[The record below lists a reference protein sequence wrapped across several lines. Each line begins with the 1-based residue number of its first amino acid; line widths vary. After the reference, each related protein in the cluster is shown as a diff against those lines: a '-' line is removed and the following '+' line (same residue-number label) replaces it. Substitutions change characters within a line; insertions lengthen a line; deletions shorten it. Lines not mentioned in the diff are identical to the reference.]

1 MAQQHPPSRRPRPS
15 SQSGARERI
24 ERFAAAYPARF
35 AIAVFAV
42 LNLVFAVLL
51 ATPWA
56 SATGEATPL
65 VDAIFQAISVV
76 CVTGLT
82 VVDMATHW
90 SPFGNAVVMVG
101 VQVGGIG
108 VLTLASI
115 LGMTVARR
123 LGLRQ
128 RLMAASDSNPSRV
141 RRGVVK
147 EGQAIRLGEVGALLR
162 IVALSV
168 LFFEAVLI
176 VLLLPRILLE
186 GTPFLLAL
194 YEATYWSFMAFTNSG
209 FVPTPEGLTPY
220 ATDPWFLTV
229 LMMGVFIGSLGFPV
243 YFVLLR
249 HLGKPRQW
257 SLHVKLTISVSLLLF
272 VLGGLAFLVLE
283 WGNEHSWGTRDLG
296 QQILHSFFLSSM
308 ARSGGFAVDDLGLL
322 HGSSLLVTDMLMF
335 VGGGSASTAGG
346 IKVTTLAVLF
356 LAAVA
361 EARGRRSMEA
371 FGRRI
376 PSDVLRLAVSVTLWS
391 ATIVAGVTIVLL
403 EITQEPMTF
412 VLFDVISAF
421 ATVGLSTGFTHGG
434 LEDSAKVILA
444 LTMFVGRIGSVTLAA
459 ALAAS
464 QTTQLFTRP
473 EERPIVG

>member
-1 MAQQHPPSRRPRPS
+1 MAQLRSSSDATLLERSRD
-15 SQSGARERI
+15 AV

-35 AIAVFAV
+35 AIAVFAS

-56 SATGEATPL
+56 KAGEGATDP
-65 VDAIFQAISVV
+65 VDAFFQAVSVV

-90 SPFGNAVVMVG
+90 SPFGNAVVMIG
-101 VQVGGIG
+101 VEVGGIG

-141 RRGVVK
+141 RRGVVQ
-147 EGQAIRLGEVGALLR
+147 EQQAIRLGEVGSLLR

-168 LFFEAVLI
+168 LAFEAALI
-176 VLLLPRILLE
+176 VLLLPRLLLE
-186 GTPFLLAL
+186 GKDFLTAL
-194 YEATYWSFMAFTNSG
+194 YEATYWSIMAFTNSG
-209 FVPTPEGLTPY
+209 FVPTVEGLEPF
-220 ATDPWFLTV
+220 ATDPWFLGV
-229 LMMGVFIGSLGFPV
+229 LMLGVFIGSLGFPV
-243 YFVLLR
+243 YFVILR

-257 SLHVKLTISVSLLLF
+257 SLHVKLTITVSLLLLL
-272 VLGGLAFLVLE
+272 LGGLAFLVLE
-283 WGNEHSWGTRDLG
+283 WGNADSWGTDDFG
-296 QQILHSFFLSSM
+296 QQLLHAFFLSAM

-322 HGSSLLVTDMLMF
+322 HNSSLLVTDMLMF

-346 IKVTTLAVLF
+346 IKVTTLAILF

-361 EARGRRSMEA
+361 EARGRKSMEA

-403 EITQEPMTF
+403 EITGAPLSF

-421 ATVGLSTGFTHGG
+421 ATVGLSTGFTHSE

-464 QTTQLFTRP
+464 QRTQLFTRP

>member
-1 MAQQHPPSRRPRPS
+1 MAQLRTS
-15 SQSGARERI
+15 SETTFLGRWRD
-24 ERFAAAYPARF
+24 RVDHFAGAYPARF
-35 AIAVFAV
+35 AIIVFAS
-42 LNLVFAVLL
+42 LNLLFALLL

-56 SATGEATPL
+56 TAGDGVTSP
-65 VDAIFQAISVV
+65 VDAFFQAVSVV

-90 SPFGNAVVMVG
+90 SPFGNAIVLIG
-101 VQVGGIG
+101 VEVGGIG

-115 LGMTVARR
+115 LGLTVARR

-147 EGQAIRLGEVGALLR
+147 EEQAIRLGEVGGLLR
-162 IVALSV
+162 TVALSV
-168 LFFEAVLI
+168 LAFEAALI
-176 VLLLPRILLE
+176 LLLLPRILLE
-186 GTPFLLAL
+186 GKGFLTAL
-194 YEATYWSFMAFTNSG
+194 YEATYWAFMAFTNSG
-209 FVPTPEGLTPY
+209 FVPTPEGLEPY
-220 ATDPWFLTV
+220 ATDPWFLGV
-229 LMMGVFIGSLGFPV
+229 LMAGVFIGSLGFPV
-243 YFVLLR
+243 YFVILR
-249 HLGKPRQW
+249 HLGTPRQW
-257 SLHVKLTISVSLLLF
+257 SLHVKLTITVSLLLF
-272 VLGGLAFLVLE
+272 LAGGLAFLVLE
-283 WGNEHSWGTRDLG
+283 WGNADSWGTDDFG
-296 QQILHSFFLSSM
+296 QQILHAFFLSAM

-322 HGSSLLVTDMLMF
+322 HNSSLLVTDMLMF

-346 IKVTTLAVLF
+346 IKVTTLAILF

-361 EARGRRSMEA
+361 EARGRKSMEA

-403 EITQEPMTF
+403 EITGAPLSF

-421 ATVGLSTGFTHGG
+421 ATVGLSTGFTHAG
-434 LEDSAKVILA
+434 LEDPAKVILA

-464 QTTQLFTRP
+464 QRTQLFTRP

>member
-1 MAQQHPPSRRPRPS
+1 MAERYSGEKAFAPRWR
-15 SQSGARERI
+15 GAF
-24 ERFAAAYPARF
+24 ERFASAYPARF
-35 AIAVFAV
+35 AI
-42 LNLVFAVLL
+42 LVFAALNLTFMALL
-51 ATPWA
+51 MTPWA
-56 SATGEATPL
+56 AASGEATAPA
-65 VDAIFQAISVV
+65 DAFFQAISVV
-76 CVTGLT
+76 CVTGLV

-90 SPFGNAVVMVG
+90 SPFGSAVVLIG
-101 VQVGGIG
+101 VEVGGIG

-147 EGQAIRLGEVGALLR
+147 EGQAIRLGEVGGLLR
-162 IVALSV
+162 TVALSV
-168 LFFEAVLI
+168 LVFEAALI
-176 VLLLPRILLE
+176 VLLYPRILME
-186 GTPFLLAL
+186 GKPPLQAL
-194 YEATYWSFMAFTNSG
+194 YEAVYWSFMAFTNSG
-209 FVPTPEGLTPY
+209 FVPTVEGLEPY
-220 ATDPWFLTV
+220 ATDPWFLGV
-229 LMMGVFIGSLGFPV
+229 IMIGVFIGSLGFPV

-249 HLGKPRQW
+249 HLGAPRQW
-257 SLHVKLTISVSLLLF
+257 SLHVKLTISVSLMLL
-272 VLGGLAFLVLE
+272 LAGGLAYLVLE
-283 WGNEHSWGTRDLG
+283 WGNADSWGTADFG
-296 QQILHSFFLSSM
+296 QQLLHAFFLSTM
-308 ARSGGFAVDDLGLL
+308 ARSGGFAVVDLGLL
-322 HGSSLLVTDMLMF
+322 HNSSLLVTDMLMF

-346 IKVTTLAVLF
+346 IKVTTLAILF

-361 EARGRRSMEA
+361 EARGRKSMEA

-403 EITQEPMTF
+403 EITGAPLSF

-421 ATVGLSTGFTHGG
+421 GTVGLSTGFTHAG
-434 LEDSAKVILA
+434 LEDSAKVILG
-444 LTMFVGRIGSVTLAA
+444 LTMFAGRIGSVTLAA

>member
-1 MAQQHPPSRRPRPS
+1 MAQQRTSRDTTFLGRSRD
-15 SQSGARERI
+15 GI
-24 ERFAAAYPARF
+24 DRFAGAYPARF
-35 AIAVFAV
+35 AIMVFAAMNV
-42 LNLVFAVLL
+42 LFMLL
-51 ATPWA
+51 LMTPWA
-56 SATGEATPL
+56 TATGEPTAP
-65 VDAIFQAISVV
+65 VDAFFQAVSVV

-90 SPFGNAVVMVG
+90 SPFGNAVVLLG

-128 RLMAASDSNPSRV
+128 KLMAAGDSNPSRV

-147 EGQAIRLGEVGALLR
+147 ESQAIRLGEVGGLLR

-168 LFFEAVLI
+168 LVFEAALI
-176 VLLLPRILLE
+176 VLLYPRILLE
-186 GTPFLLAL
+186 GKNPLEAL
-194 YEATYWSFMAFTNSG
+194 YEATYWAFMAFTNSG
-209 FVPTPEGLTPY
+209 FIPTPEGLDPY
-220 ATDPWFLTV
+220 ATDPWFLIV
-229 LMMGVFIGSLGFPV
+229 LMLGVFIGSLGFPV

-249 HLGKPRQW
+249 HLGSPRQW
-257 SLHVKLTISVSLLLF
+257 SLHVKLTISVSVMLF
-272 VLGGLAFLVLE
+272 LAGGLVFLVLE
-283 WGNEHSWGTRDLG
+283 WGNPDSWGTDDFG
-296 QQILHSFFLSSM
+296 QQLLHAFFLSSM
-308 ARSGGFAVDDLGLL
+308 ARSGGFAIDDLGLL
-322 HGSSLLVTDMLMF
+322 HNSSLLVTDMLMF

-346 IKVTTLAVLF
+346 IKVTTLAILF
-356 LAAVA
+356 LAAIA
-361 EARGRRSMEA
+361 EARGRKSMEA

-403 EITQEPMTF
+403 EITGAPLSF

-421 ATVGLSTGFTHGG
+421 GTVGLSTGFTHGG
-434 LEDSAKVILA
+434 LEDPAKVILG
-444 LTMFVGRIGSVTLAA
+444 LTMFTGRIGSVTLAA

>member
-1 MAQQHPPSRRPRPS
+1 MAQLRSSSDATLLERSRD
-15 SQSGARERI
+15 AVEH
-24 ERFAAAYPARF
+24 FAAAYPARF
-35 AIAVFAV
+35 AIIVFAA

-56 SATGEATPL
+56 KAGEGATDP
-65 VDAIFQAISVV
+65 VDAFFQAVSVV

-90 SPFGNAVVMVG
+90 SPFGNAVVLIG

-141 RRGVVK
+141 RRGVVQ
-147 EGQAIRLGEVGALLR
+147 EQQAIRLGEVGSMLR

-168 LFFEAVLI
+168 LVFEAVLV
-176 VLLLPRILLE
+176 VLLLPRLLLE
-186 GTPFLLAL
+186 GKDFFTAL
-194 YEATYWSFMAFTNSG
+194 YEATYWSIMAFTNSG
-209 FVPTPEGLTPY
+209 FVPTVEGLEPF
-220 ATDPWFLTV
+220 ATDPWFLGV
-229 LMMGVFIGSLGFPV
+229 LMLGVFVGSLGFPV
-243 YFVLLR
+243 YFVILR

-257 SLHVKLTISVSLLLF
+257 SLHVKLTITVSLLLF
-272 VLGGLAFLVLE
+272 LLGGLAFLVLE
-283 WGNEHSWGTRDLG
+283 WGNPDSWGTEDFG
-296 QQILHSFFLSSM
+296 QQLMRAFFLSTM
-308 ARSGGFAVDDLGLL
+308 ARSGGFAIDDLGLL
-322 HGSSLLVTDMLMF
+322 HNSSLLVTDMLMF

-346 IKVTTLAVLF
+346 IKVTTLAILF

-361 EARGRRSMEA
+361 EARGRKSMEA

-391 ATIVAGVTIVLL
+391 ATIIALVTIVLL
-403 EITQEPMTF
+403 EITGAPLSF

-421 ATVGLSTGFTHGG
+421 GTVGLSTGFTHGG

-464 QTTQLFTRP
+464 QRTQLFTRP

>member
-1 MAQQHPPSRRPRPS
+1 MTALPSRWRDGLE
-15 SQSGARERI
+15 Q
-24 ERFAAAYPARF
+24 FAGAYPARF
-35 AIAVFAV
+35 AIMVFASM
-42 LNLVFAVLL
+42 NLLFAVLL
-51 ATPWA
+51 MTPWA
-56 SATGEATPL
+56 TATGEPTPF
-65 VDAIFQAISVV
+65 VDAFFQAVSVV

-115 LGMTVARR
+115 LGLTVARK

-141 RRGVVK
+141 RKGVVK
-147 EGQAIRLGEVGALLR
+147 ESQAIRLGEVGGLLR
-162 IVALSV
+162 TVALSV
-168 LFFEAVLI
+168 AVFEAALI

-186 GTPFLLAL
+186 GKPFLTAL
-194 YEATYWSFMAFTNSG
+194 YEATYWAFMAFTNSG
-209 FVPTPEGLTPY
+209 FVPTVEGLEPY
-220 ATDPWFLTV
+220 ASDPWFLGV
-229 LMMGVFIGSLGFPV
+229 IMIGVFIGSLGFPV

-249 HLGKPRQW
+249 HLGAPRQW
-257 SLHVKLTISVSLLLF
+257 SLHVKLTISVSLMLF
-272 VLGGLAFLVLE
+272 FAGGLAYLVLE
-283 WGNEHSWGTRDLG
+283 WGNADSWGTADFG
-296 QQILHSFFLSSM
+296 QQVLHAFFLSTM
-308 ARSGGFAVDDLGLL
+308 ARSGGFALEDLGLL
-322 HGSSLLVTDMLMF
+322 HNSSLLVTDMLMF

-346 IKVTTLAVLF
+346 IKVTTLAILF
-356 LAAVA
+356 LAAIA
-361 EARGRRSMEA
+361 EARGRKSMEA

-403 EITQEPMTF
+403 EITGAPLSF

-421 ATVGLSTGFTHGG
+421 ATVGLSTGFTQPG
-434 LEDSAKVILA
+434 LEDPAKVILA

>member
-1 MAQQHPPSRRPRPS
+1 
-15 SQSGARERI
+15 
-24 ERFAAAYPARF
+24 
-35 AIAVFAV
+35 V
-42 LNLVFAVLL
+42 
-51 ATPWA
+51 
-56 SATGEATPL
+56 
-65 VDAIFQAISVV
+65 SVV

-90 SPFGNAVVMVG
+90 SPFGNAVVLLG

-115 LGMTVARR
+115 LGLTVARR

-128 RLMAASDSNPSRV
+128 KLMAASDSNPSRV
-141 RRGVVK
+141 RKGVVK
-147 EGQAIRLGEVGALLR
+147 EGQAIRLGEVGGLLR
-162 IVALSV
+162 TVALSV
-168 LFFEAVLI
+168 LVFEAALI
-176 VLLLPRILLE
+176 VLLYPRILLE
-186 GTPFLLAL
+186 GKNPLEAL
-194 YEATYWSFMAFTNSG
+194 YEATYWAFMAFTNSG
-209 FVPTPEGLTPY
+209 FMPTPEGLDPY
-220 ATDPWFLTV
+220 ATDPWFLIV
-229 LMMGVFIGSLGFPV
+229 LMLGVFTGSLGFPV

-272 VLGGLAFLVLE
+272 VLGGLVFLVLE
-283 WGNEHSWGTRDLG
+283 WGNADSWGTDDFG
-296 QQILHSFFLSSM
+296 QQLLHAFFLSSM
-308 ARSGGFAVDDLGLL
+308 ARSGGFSVNDLGLL
-322 HGSSLLVTDMLMF
+322 HNSSLLVTDMLMF

-346 IKVTTLAVLF
+346 IKVTTLAILF
-356 LAAVA
+356 LAAIA
-361 EARGRRSMEA
+361 EARGRKSMEA

-391 ATIVAGVTIVLL
+391 ATIVATVTIVLL
-403 EITQEPMTF
+403 EITGAPMSF

-421 ATVGLSTGFTHGG
+421 ATVGLSTGFTHSG
-434 LEDSAKVILA
+434 LEDSAKAILA
-444 LTMFVGRIGSVTLAA
+444 VTMFVGRIGSVTLAA

>member
-1 MAQQHPPSRRPRPS
+1 MAQQRTSRETTLL
-15 SQSGARERI
+15 ARSRDGLD
-24 ERFAAAYPARF
+24 RFASASPARF
-35 AIAVFAV
+35 AIMVFAAMNV
-42 LNLVFAVLL
+42 LFMLL
-51 ATPWA
+51 LMTPWA
-56 SATGEATPL
+56 TATGEPTAPI
-65 VDAIFQAISVV
+65 DAFFQAVSVV

-90 SPFGNAVVMVG
+90 SPFGNAVVLLG

-128 RLMAASDSNPSRV
+128 KLMAAGDSNPSRV

-147 EGQAIRLGEVGALLR
+147 ESQAIRLGEVGGLLR

-168 LFFEAVLI
+168 LVFEAALI
-176 VLLLPRILLE
+176 VLLYPRILLE
-186 GTPFLLAL
+186 GKNPLEAL

-209 FVPTPEGLTPY
+209 FIPTPEGLDPY
-220 ATDPWFLTV
+220 ATDPWFLIV
-229 LMMGVFIGSLGFPV
+229 LMLGVFTGSLGFPV

-257 SLHVKLTISVSLLLF
+257 SLHVKLTISVSLILF
-272 VLGGLAFLVLE
+272 LLGGLVFLVLE
-283 WGNEHSWGTRDLG
+283 WGNADSWGTDDFG
-296 QQILHSFFLSSM
+296 QQLLHAFFLSSM
-308 ARSGGFAVDDLGLL
+308 ARSGGFAVNDLGLL
-322 HGSSLLVTDMLMF
+322 HNSSLLVTDMLMF

-346 IKVTTLAVLF
+346 IKVTTLAILF

-361 EARGRRSMEA
+361 EARGRKSMEA

-391 ATIVAGVTIVLL
+391 ATIVAGVTIILL
-403 EITQEPMTF
+403 EITGAPMSF

-421 ATVGLSTGFTHGG
+421 ATVGLTTGFTHPG
-434 LEDSAKVILA
+434 LEDPAKLILA
-444 LTMFVGRIGSVTLAA
+444 VTMFVGRIGSVTLAA

>member
-1 MAQQHPPSRRPRPS
+1 VAQQRTS
-15 SQSGARERI
+15 SSTTFLGRGRD
-24 ERFAAAYPARF
+24 RLDHFAGAYPARF
-35 AIAVFAV
+35 AIVVFAS
-42 LNLVFAVLL
+42 LNIVFSVLL

-56 SATGEATPL
+56 TASGEATDP
-65 VDAIFQAISVV
+65 VDAFFQAVSVV
-76 CVTGLT
+76 CVTGLS

-90 SPFGNAVVMVG
+90 SPFGNAVVLIG
-101 VQVGGIG
+101 VEVGGIG

-128 RLMAASDSNPSRV
+128 RLIAASDSNPSRV
-141 RRGVVK
+141 RKGVVK
-147 EGQAIRLGEVGALLR
+147 EGQAIRLGEVGGLLR
-162 IVALSV
+162 TVALSV
-168 LFFEAVLI
+168 LVFEAALI
-176 VLLLPRILLE
+176 VLLLPRILME
-186 GTPFLLAL
+186 GKSFFAAL
-194 YEATYWSFMAFTNSG
+194 YEATYWAFMAFTNSG
-209 FVPTPEGLTPY
+209 FMPTVEGLAPY

-229 LMMGVFIGSLGFPV
+229 LMLGVFTGSLGFPV
-243 YFVLLR
+243 YFVILR
-249 HLGKPRQW
+249 HLDSPRQW
-257 SLHVKLTISVSLLLF
+257 SLHVKLTISVSLMLF
-272 VLGGLAFLVLE
+272 LAGGLTFLVLE
-283 WGNEHSWGTRDLG
+283 WGNADSWGTEDFG
-296 QQILHSFFLSSM
+296 QQVLHAFFLSSM
-308 ARSGGFAVDDLGLL
+308 ARSGGFAVSDLGLL
-322 HGSSLLVTDMLMF
+322 HNSSLLVTDMLMF

-346 IKVTTLAVLF
+346 IKVTTLAILF

-361 EARGRRSMEA
+361 EARGRKSMEA

-403 EITQEPMTF
+403 EVTGAPLSF

-421 ATVGLSTGFTHGG
+421 ATVGLSTGFTHSG
-434 LEDSAKVILA
+434 LEDSAKIILA

>member
-1 MAQQHPPSRRPRPS
+1 MTELRT
-15 SQSGARERI
+15 SGDMSLLARGRD
-24 ERFAAAYPARF
+24 RLDAFAGAYPARF
-35 AIAVFAV
+35 AILIFAG
-42 LNLVFAVLL
+42 LNLLFTALFMS
-51 ATPWA
+51 PWA
-56 SATGEATPL
+56 TASGEATPL
-65 VDAIFQAISVV
+65 VDAFFQAVTVV
-76 CVTGLT
+76 CVTGLS

-90 SPFGNAVVMVG
+90 SPFGNAVVLIG
-101 VQVGGIG
+101 VEVGGIG
-108 VLTLASI
+108 VLTLASL

-147 EGQAIRLGEVGALLR
+147 EGQAIRLGEVGGLLRTVAISVLVFEAGLIALLY
-162 IVALSV
+162 
-168 LFFEAVLI
+168 
-176 VLLLPRILLE
+176 PRILMEGKNPLE
-186 GTPFLLAL
+186 AL

-209 FVPTPEGLTPY
+209 FVPTVEGLEPY
-220 ATDPWFLTV
+220 STDPWFMIV
-229 LMMGVFIGSLGFPV
+229 LMAGVFLGSLGFPV

-257 SLHVKLTISVSLLLF
+257 SLHVKLTITVSLMLF
-272 VLGGLAFLVLE
+272 LAGGLVFLVLE
-283 WGNEHSWGTRDLG
+283 WGNPDSWGTEDFG
-296 QQILHSFFLSSM
+296 QQVLHAFFLSSM
-308 ARSGGFAVDDLGLL
+308 ARSGGFAADDLGLL
-322 HGSSLLVTDMLMF
+322 HNSSLLVTDMLMF

-346 IKVTTLAVLF
+346 IKVTTLAILF
-356 LAAVA
+356 LAAFA
-361 EARGRRSMEA
+361 EARGRKSMEA

-391 ATIVAGVTIVLL
+391 ATIIAAVTVILL
-403 EITQEPMTF
+403 EITGAPMSF

-421 ATVGLSTGFTHGG
+421 GTVGLSTGFTHSG

-444 LTMFVGRIGSVTLAA
+444 LTMFAGRIGSVTLAA

-464 QTTQLFTRP
+464 QRTQLFTRP

>member
-1 MAQQHPPSRRPRPS
+1 MDQRSSRAATLPGRSRD
-15 SQSGARERI
+15 AI
-24 ERFAAAYPARF
+24 DRFAGSYPARF
-35 AIAVFAV
+35 AIMVFAAMNV
-42 LNLVFAVLL
+42 LFMLL
-51 ATPWA
+51 LSTPWA
-56 SATGEATPL
+56 TASGEPTAP
-65 VDAIFQAISVV
+65 VDAFFQAVSVV

-90 SPFGNAVVMVG
+90 SPFGNAVVLLG

-115 LGMTVARR
+115 LGLTVARR

-128 RLMAASDSNPSRV
+128 KLMAASDSNPSRV

-147 EGQAIRLGEVGALLR
+147 ESQAIRLGEVGALLR
-162 IVALSV
+162 TVALSV
-168 LFFEAVLI
+168 LVFEAALI
-176 VLLLPRILLE
+176 VLLYPRILLE
-186 GTPFLLAL
+186 GKNPLQAL

-209 FVPTPEGLTPY
+209 FVPTPEGLEPF
-220 ATDPWFLTV
+220 ATDPWFLIV
-229 LMMGVFIGSLGFPV
+229 LMLGVFIGSLGFPV

-249 HLGKPRQW
+249 NIGSPRQW
-257 SLHVKLTISVSLLLF
+257 SLHVKLTISVSLMLF
-272 VLGGLAFLVLE
+272 LAGGLVFLVLE
-283 WGNEHSWGTRDLG
+283 WGNADSWGTDDFG
-296 QQILHSFFLSSM
+296 QQLLHAFFLSSM
-308 ARSGGFAVDDLGLL
+308 ARSGGFSVNDLGLL
-322 HGSSLLVTDMLMF
+322 HNSSLLVTDMLMF

-346 IKVTTLAVLF
+346 IKVTTLAILF
-356 LAAVA
+356 LAAIA
-361 EARGRRSMEA
+361 EARGRKSMEA

-403 EITQEPMTF
+403 EITGAPLSF

-421 ATVGLSTGFTHGG
+421 ATVGLSTGFTHSG
-434 LEDSAKVILA
+434 LEDPAKVILA

>member
-1 MAQQHPPSRRPRPS
+1 MVDQRTSRASTLPGRSRD
-15 SQSGARERI
+15 AI
-24 ERFAAAYPARF
+24 DRFASSYPARF
-35 AIAVFAV
+35 AIMVFAAMNV
-42 LNLVFAVLL
+42 LFMVLL
-51 ATPWA
+51 STPWA
-56 SATGEATPL
+56 TASGEPTAP
-65 VDAIFQAISVV
+65 VDAFFQAVSVV

-90 SPFGNAVVMVG
+90 SPFGNAVVLLG

-115 LGMTVARR
+115 LGLTVARR

-128 RLMAASDSNPSRV
+128 KLMAASDSNPSRV

-147 EGQAIRLGEVGALLR
+147 ESQAIRLGEVGALLR
-162 IVALSV
+162 TVALSV
-168 LFFEAVLI
+168 LVFEAALI
-176 VLLLPRILLE
+176 VLLYPRILLE
-186 GTPFLLAL
+186 GKNPLQAL

-209 FVPTPEGLTPY
+209 FVPTPEGLEPF
-220 ATDPWFLTV
+220 ATDPWFLIV
-229 LMMGVFIGSLGFPV
+229 LMLGVFTGSLGFPV

-249 HLGKPRQW
+249 NIGSPRQW
-257 SLHVKLTISVSLLLF
+257 SLHVKLTITVSLMLF
-272 VLGGLAFLVLE
+272 LAGGLVFLVLE
-283 WGNEHSWGTRDLG
+283 WGNADSWGTDDFG
-296 QQILHSFFLSSM
+296 QQLLHAFFLSSM
-308 ARSGGFAVDDLGLL
+308 ARSGGFSVNDLGLL
-322 HGSSLLVTDMLMF
+322 HNSSLLVTDMLMF

-346 IKVTTLAVLF
+346 IKVTTLAILF
-356 LAAVA
+356 LAAIA
-361 EARGRRSMEA
+361 EARGRKSMEA

-403 EITQEPMTF
+403 EITGAPLSF

-421 ATVGLSTGFTHGG
+421 ATVGLSTGFTHAG
-434 LEDSAKVILA
+434 LEDPAKVILA

>member
-1 MAQQHPPSRRPRPS
+1 MAQQRTSRETTLL
-15 SQSGARERI
+15 ARARDGL
-24 ERFAAAYPARF
+24 ERFASASPARF
-35 AIAVFAV
+35 AIMVFAAM
-42 LNLVFAVLL
+42 NLLFMLL
-51 ATPWA
+51 LMTPWA
-56 SATGEATPL
+56 TATGEPTAP
-65 VDAIFQAISVV
+65 VDAFFQAVSVV

-90 SPFGNAVVMVG
+90 SPFGNAVVLLG

-128 RLMAASDSNPSRV
+128 KLMAAGDSNPSRV

-147 EGQAIRLGEVGALLR
+147 ESQAIRLGEVGGLLR
-162 IVALSV
+162 TVALSV
-168 LFFEAVLI
+168 LVFEAALI
-176 VLLLPRILLE
+176 VLLYPRILLE
-186 GTPFLLAL
+186 GKNPLEAL

-209 FVPTPEGLTPY
+209 FIPTAEGLDPY
-220 ATDPWFLTV
+220 ATDPWFLIV
-229 LMMGVFIGSLGFPV
+229 LMLGVFTGSLGFPV

-249 HLGKPRQW
+249 HLGSPRQW
-257 SLHVKLTISVSLLLF
+257 SLHVKLTISVSLILF
-272 VLGGLAFLVLE
+272 LLGGLVFLVLE
-283 WGNEHSWGTRDLG
+283 WGNPDSWGTDDFG
-296 QQILHSFFLSSM
+296 QQLLHAFFLSSM
-308 ARSGGFAVDDLGLL
+308 ARSGGFSVNDLGLL
-322 HGSSLLVTDMLMF
+322 HNSSLLVTDMLMF

-346 IKVTTLAVLF
+346 IKVTTLAIIF

-361 EARGRRSMEA
+361 EARGRKSMEA

-403 EITQEPMTF
+403 EITGAPLSF

-421 ATVGLSTGFTHGG
+421 ATVGLSTGFTHSG
-434 LEDSAKVILA
+434 LEDPAKVILA
-444 LTMFVGRIGSVTLAA
+444 VTMFVGRIGSVTLAA

>member
-1 MAQQHPPSRRPRPS
+1 MVDQRTSKAPTLRGRSRD
-15 SQSGARERI
+15 AI
-24 ERFAAAYPARF
+24 DRFAGSYPARF
-35 AIAVFAV
+35 AIMVFAALNV
-42 LNLVFAVLL
+42 LFTLLLMTPL
-51 ATPWA
+51 AT
-56 SATGEATPL
+56 ATGEPTDP
-65 VDAIFQAISVV
+65 VDAFFQAVSIV

-82 VVDMATHW
+82 VVDMATYW
-90 SPFGNAVVMVG
+90 SPFGNAVVLLG

-115 LGMTVARR
+115 LGLTVARR

-128 RLMAASDSNPSRV
+128 KLMAASDSNPSRV

-147 EGQAIRLGEVGALLR
+147 ESQAIRLGEVGGLLR
-162 IVALSV
+162 TVALSV
-168 LFFEAVLI
+168 LVFEAALI
-176 VLLLPRILLE
+176 VLLYPRILLE
-186 GTPFLLAL
+186 GKNPLQAL
-194 YEATYWSFMAFTNSG
+194 YEATYWAFMAFTNSG
-209 FVPTPEGLTPY
+209 FMPTPEGLDPY
-220 ATDPWFLTV
+220 ATDPWFLIV
-229 LMMGVFIGSLGFPV
+229 LMLGVFTGSLGFPV

-249 HLGKPRQW
+249 NIGSPRQW

-272 VLGGLAFLVLE
+272 LVGGLAFLVLE
-283 WGNEHSWGTRDLG
+283 SGNADSWGTQDLG
-296 QQILHSFFLSSM
+296 QQLLHAFFLSSM
-308 ARSGGFAVDDLGLL
+308 ARSGGFAINDLGLL
-322 HGSSLLVTDMLMF
+322 NNSSLLVTDMLMF

-346 IKVTTLAVLF
+346 IKVTTLAILF

-361 EARGRRSMEA
+361 EARGRKSMEA

-403 EITQEPMTF
+403 QITGAPLSF

-421 ATVGLSTGFTHGG
+421 ATVGLSTGFTHPG
-434 LEDSAKVILA
+434 LEDPAKVILA
-444 LTMFVGRIGSVTLAA
+444 LTMFIGRIGSVTLAA

>member
-1 MAQQHPPSRRPRPS
+1 MAEQRTPGMTALPSRWRDGLE
-15 SQSGARERI
+15 Q
-24 ERFAAAYPARF
+24 FAGAYPARF
-35 AIAVFAV
+35 AIMVFASM
-42 LNLVFAVLL
+42 NLLFAVLL

-56 SATGEATPL
+56 TASGEPTPF
-65 VDAIFQAISVV
+65 VDAFFQAVSVV

-115 LGMTVARR
+115 LGLTVARK

-141 RRGVVK
+141 RKGVVK
-147 EGQAIRLGEVGALLR
+147 ESQAIRLGEVGGLLR
-162 IVALSV
+162 TVALSV
-168 LFFEAVLI
+168 AVFEAALI

-186 GTPFLLAL
+186 GKPFLTAL
-194 YEATYWSFMAFTNSG
+194 YEATYWSFMSFTNSG
-209 FVPTPEGLTPY
+209 FVPTVEGLEPY
-220 ATDPWFLTV
+220 ATDPWFLGV
-229 LMMGVFIGSLGFPV
+229 MMVGVFIGSLGFPV

-249 HLGKPRQW
+249 HLGAPRQW
-257 SLHVKLTISVSLLLF
+257 SLHVKLTISVSLMLF
-272 VLGGLAFLVLE
+272 FAGGLAYLVLE
-283 WGNEHSWGTRDLG
+283 WGNADSWGTADFG
-296 QQILHSFFLSSM
+296 QQVLHAFFLSTM
-308 ARSGGFAVDDLGLL
+308 ARSGGFALEDLGLL
-322 HGSSLLVTDMLMF
+322 HNSSLLVTDMLMF

-346 IKVTTLAVLF
+346 IKVTTLAILF
-356 LAAVA
+356 LAAIA
-361 EARGRRSMEA
+361 EARGRKSMEA

-403 EITQEPMTF
+403 EITGAPLSF

-421 ATVGLSTGFTHGG
+421 ATVGLSTGFTQPG
-434 LEDSAKVILA
+434 LEDPAKVILA

>member
-1 MAQQHPPSRRPRPS
+1 MAQLRTSDGTTFLSRSRDS
-15 SQSGARERI
+15 LD
-24 ERFAAAYPARF
+24 RFTGSYPARF
-35 AIAVFAV
+35 AIMVFAAM
-42 LNLVFAVLL
+42 NLLFMLL
-51 ATPWA
+51 FMTPWA
-56 SATGEATPL
+56 SATGEPTGP
-65 VDAIFQAISVV
+65 VDAFFQAVSVV

-82 VVDMATHW
+82 VVDMSTHW
-90 SPFGNAVVMVG
+90 SPFGNAVVLLG

-115 LGMTVARR
+115 LGLTVARK

-128 RLMAASDSNPSRV
+128 KLMAASDSNPSRV
-141 RRGVVK
+141 RKGVVK
-147 EGQAIRLGEVGALLR
+147 EGQAIRLGEVGGLLR
-162 IVALSV
+162 TVALSV
-168 LFFEAVLI
+168 LVFEAALI
-176 VLLLPRILLE
+176 VLLFPRILLE
-186 GTPFLLAL
+186 GKNPLQAL

-209 FVPTPEGLTPY
+209 FMPTTEGLEPY
-220 ATDPWFLTV
+220 ATDPWFLIV
-229 LMMGVFIGSLGFPV
+229 LMLGVFTGSLGFPV

-249 HLGKPRQW
+249 HLGRPRQW

-272 VLGGLAFLVLE
+272 LLGGLSFLVLE
-283 WGNEHSWGTRDLG
+283 WGNPDSWGTDGFG
-296 QQILHSFFLSSM
+296 QQLLHAFFLSSM
-308 ARSGGFAVDDLGLL
+308 ARSGGFALEDLGLL
-322 HGSSLLVTDMLMF
+322 HNSSLLVTDMLMF

-346 IKVTTLAVLF
+346 IKVTTLAILF
-356 LAAVA
+356 LAAIA
-361 EARGRRSMEA
+361 EARGRKSMEA

-403 EITQEPMTF
+403 EITGAPLSF

-421 ATVGLSTGFTHGG
+421 ATVGLSTGFTNPG
-434 LEDSAKVILA
+434 LEDPAKIILA
-444 LTMFVGRIGSVTLAA
+444 VTMFVGRIGSVTLAA

>member
-1 MAQQHPPSRRPRPS
+1 MAQLRTSDGTTFLSRSRD
-15 SQSGARERI
+15 ALD
-24 ERFAAAYPARF
+24 RFTGSYPARF
-35 AIAVFAV
+35 AIMVFAAM
-42 LNLVFAVLL
+42 NLLFMLL
-51 ATPWA
+51 FMTPWA
-56 SATGEATPL
+56 SATGEPTGP
-65 VDAIFQAISVV
+65 VDAFFQAVSVV

-82 VVDMATHW
+82 VVDMSTHW
-90 SPFGNAVVMVG
+90 SPFGNAVVLLG

-115 LGMTVARR
+115 LGLTVARK

-128 RLMAASDSNPSRV
+128 KLMAASDSNPSRV
-141 RRGVVK
+141 RKGVVK
-147 EGQAIRLGEVGALLR
+147 EGQAIRLGEVGGLLR
-162 IVALSV
+162 TVALSV
-168 LFFEAVLI
+168 LVFEAALI
-176 VLLLPRILLE
+176 VLLFPRILLE
-186 GTPFLLAL
+186 GKNPLQAL
-194 YEATYWSFMAFTNSG
+194 YEATYWAFMAFTNSG
-209 FVPTPEGLTPY
+209 FVPTVEGLAPY
-220 ATDPWFLTV
+220 ATDPWFLIV
-229 LMMGVFIGSLGFPV
+229 LMLGVFTGSLGFPV

-249 HLGKPRQW
+249 HLGRPRQW

-272 VLGGLAFLVLE
+272 LLGGLSFLVLE
-283 WGNEHSWGTRDLG
+283 WGNPDSWGTDGFG
-296 QQILHSFFLSSM
+296 QQLLHAFFLSSM
-308 ARSGGFAVDDLGLL
+308 ARSGGFALEDLGLL
-322 HGSSLLVTDMLMF
+322 HNSSLLVTDMLMF

-346 IKVTTLAVLF
+346 IKVTTLAILF

-361 EARGRRSMEA
+361 EARGRKSMEA

-403 EITQEPMTF
+403 EITGAPLSF

-421 ATVGLSTGFTHGG
+421 ATVGLSTGFTHPG
-434 LEDSAKVILA
+434 LEDPAKIILA
-444 LTMFVGRIGSVTLAA
+444 ITMFVGRIGSVTLAA

>member
-1 MAQQHPPSRRPRPS
+1 MAQLRSSSDATLLERSRD
-15 SQSGARERI
+15 AVEH
-24 ERFAAAYPARF
+24 FAAAYPARF
-35 AIAVFAV
+35 AIVVFAT
-42 LNLVFAVLL
+42 LNVVFAVLL

-56 SATGEATPL
+56 KAGEGATDP
-65 VDAIFQAISVV
+65 VDAFFQAVSVV

-90 SPFGNAVVMVG
+90 SPFGNAVVMIG
-101 VQVGGIG
+101 VEVGGIG

-141 RRGVVK
+141 RRGVVQ
-147 EGQAIRLGEVGALLR
+147 EQQAIRLGEVGSMLR

-168 LFFEAVLI
+168 LVFEAALI
-176 VLLLPRILLE
+176 VLLLPRLLLE
-186 GTPFLLAL
+186 GKDFMTAL
-194 YEATYWSFMAFTNSG
+194 YEATYWSIMAFTNSG
-209 FVPTPEGLTPY
+209 FVPTVEGLEPF
-220 ATDPWFLTV
+220 ATDPWFLGV
-229 LMMGVFIGSLGFPV
+229 LMLGVFVGSLGFPV
-243 YFVLLR
+243 YFVILR
-249 HLGKPRQW
+249 HLGTPRQW
-257 SLHVKLTISVSLLLF
+257 SLHVKLTITVSLLLF
-272 VLGGLAFLVLE
+272 LLGGLVFLVLE
-283 WGNEHSWGTRDLG
+283 WGNADSWGTDDFG
-296 QQILHSFFLSSM
+296 QQLLHAFFLSAM

-322 HGSSLLVTDMLMF
+322 HNSSLLVTDMLMF

-346 IKVTTLAVLF
+346 IKVTTLAILF

-361 EARGRRSMEA
+361 EARGRKSMEA

-403 EITQEPMTF
+403 EITGAPLSF

-421 ATVGLSTGFTHGG
+421 ATVGLSTGFTHAG

-464 QTTQLFTRP
+464 QRTQLFTRP

>member
-1 MAQQHPPSRRPRPS
+1 MAEQRTSGSGSLLERSRDRLDT
-15 SQSGARERI
+15 
-24 ERFAAAYPARF
+24 FAGSYPARF
-35 AIAVFAV
+35 AILVFAV
-42 LNLVFAVLL
+42 LNLVFMLL
-51 ATPWA
+51 LMTPWA
-56 SATGEATPL
+56 AATGEPTPV
-65 VDAIFQAISVV
+65 VDAFFQAVSIV

-90 SPFGNAVVMVG
+90 SPFGNAVVMIG

-108 VLTLASI
+108 VLTLASL

-141 RRGVVK
+141 RKGVVK
-147 EGQAIRLGEVGALLR
+147 EGQAIRLGEVGGLLR

-168 LFFEAVLI
+168 LVFEAALI
-176 VLLLPRILLE
+176 VLLYPRILLE
-186 GTPFLLAL
+186 GRNPLEAL
-194 YEATYWSFMAFTNSG
+194 YEATYWSIMAFTNSG
-209 FVPTPEGLTPY
+209 FVPTVEGIEPY
-220 ATDPWFLTV
+220 ASDPWFMIV
-229 LMMGVFIGSLGFPV
+229 LMLGVFIGSLGFPV

-249 HLGKPRQW
+249 HLGKPREW
-257 SLHVKLTISVSLLLF
+257 SLHVKLTISVSIMLF
-272 VLGGLAFLVLE
+272 LAGGLAYLVLE
-283 WGNEHSWGTRDLG
+283 WGNADSWGTEDFG
-296 QQILHSFFLSSM
+296 QQVLHAFFLSSM

-322 HGSSLLVTDMLMF
+322 HNSSLLVTDMLMF

-346 IKVTTLAVLF
+346 IKVTTLAILF
-356 LAAVA
+356 LAAFA
-361 EARGRRSMEA
+361 EARGRKSMEA

-391 ATIVAGVTIVLL
+391 ATIIALVTVVLL
-403 EITQEPMTF
+403 EITAAPLSF

-421 ATVGLSTGFTHGG
+421 GTVGLSTGFTHAG
-434 LEDSAKVILA
+434 LEDPAKVILA
-444 LTMFVGRIGSVTLAA
+444 VTMFVGRIGSVTLAA

-464 QTTQLFTRP
+464 QRTQLFTRP